1 MLSNDMPKE
10 GNPFDGERLD
20 YTVERTPTVLVLD
33 TSGSMKEAP
42 SGSDV
47 PRIDHLTEGLEQFK
61 EEVMEKTH
69 AQRRVDLSVVTFGGT
84 VEVVQEFTQVKNW
97 TPPRLKPGGRTP
109 MADAIEIAIDR
120 VEDVKSTYSSEGISY
135 NRPILWLLTDG
146 KGDMTEG
153 GQRWEIV
160 KRQLEVGT
168 NKDKF
173 IFFAL
178 GMGDADVERLGR
190 LAEGTGKPA
199 LKMKPGQFSEF
210 FNFVSNSLESHS
222 ETSGDFE
229 IDDQDMEWAQM
240 E

>member
-1 MLSNDMPKE
+1 MPRE
-10 GNPFDGERLD
+10 GNPFDGEQLD
-20 YTVERTPTVLVLD
+20 YTVERTPTVLILD

-42 SGSDV
+42 SGSNT
-47 PRIDHLTEGLEQFK
+47 PRIDLLMRGLEQFK

-69 AQRRVDLSVVTFGGT
+69 AQRRVDLSVISFGGG
-84 VEVVQEFTQVKNW
+84 VEVVHEFTQVKNW
-97 TPPRLKPGGRTP
+97 TPPRLQPSGSTP
-109 MADAIEIAIDR
+109 MGDAIEIAIDR
-120 VEDVKSTYSSEGISY
+120 VEDVKSTYSREGISY

-146 KGDMTEG
+146 KPDMREG
-153 GQRWEIV
+153 SDRWEIV

-168 NKDKF
+168 DKDKF

-178 GMGDADVERLGR
+178 GMGDADVERLNR

-199 LKMKPGQFSEF
+199 LQMKPGQFSEF

-222 ETSGDFE
+222 ETSGDFD
-229 IDDQDMEWAQM
+229 IDDQDMDWAQF

>member
-1 MLSNDMPKE
+1 MPRE
-10 GNPFDGERLD
+10 GNPFDGENLD
-20 YTVERTPTVLVLD
+20 YTVERTPTVLLLD

-42 SGSDV
+42 DGADM
-47 PRIDHLTEGLEQFK
+47 PRIDQLNRGLELFK

-69 AQRRVDLSVVTFGGT
+69 AQRRVDLSVITFGGG
-84 VEVVQEFTQVKNW
+84 VEVVDEFTQVKNW
-97 TPPRLKPGGRTP
+97 TPPSLNPGGKTP
-109 MADAIEIAIDR
+109 MGDAIEIAIDR
-120 VEDVKSTYSSEGISY
+120 VENVKSTYSTEGISY

-146 KGDMTEG
+146 KPSDMEEGD
-153 GQRWEIV
+153 QRWDIV
-160 KRQLEVGT
+160 ERQLEVGT
-168 NKDKF
+168 DKDKF

-178 GMGDADVERLGR
+178 GMGDADVERLSR

-222 ETSGDFE
+222 EASGDFD

>member
-1 MLSNDMPKE
+1 MPRE
-10 GNPFDGERLD
+10 GNPFDGERLEH
-20 YTVERTPTVLVLD
+20 TVERTPTVLILD

-42 SGSDV
+42 SGANMS
-47 PRIDHLTEGLEQFK
+47 RIELLNRGLEQFK
-61 EEVMEKTH
+61 EEVLEKTH
-69 AQRRVDLSVVTFGGT
+69 AERRVDLSVIAFGGRA
-84 VEVVQEFTQVKNW
+84 EVVDEFSQVKNW
-97 TPPRLKPGGRTP
+97 EPPRLEPGGKTP
-109 MADAIEIAIDR
+109 MGNAIEMAIDR
-120 VEDVKSTYSSEGISY
+120 VEDVKSTYTQQGINY

-146 KGDMTEG
+146 KPDMKEG
-153 GQRWEIV
+153 GERWKIV

-178 GMGDADVERLGR
+178 GMGDADVERLSR

-199 LKMKPGQFSEF
+199 LKMNPGQFSEF

-222 ETSGDFE
+222 ESSGD
-229 IDDQDMEWAQM
+229 IDISEQEMGWAQL